1 MNCHSIFTGRKS
13 NESGQSLVEYTLL
26 LLFAIGLI
34 LGLSAKYFKPMNTWA
49 NYYFGTYLQCLL
61 DTGELPSLGG
71 DNSETGCNAEKL
83 KALQVAGLAG
93 NGSAAGLTNGDPSKK
108 SDTNKNKNDGPAG
121 AGANS
126 SSGSNYGKRFGSVP
140 GRGSAGVDGAGSE
153 DEKKKKTTLD
163 SKSAAGSRFLK
174 VTPIATVSSGNQKV
188 SRLMLNDPISR
199 KIRDQDK
206 KKDKVQKVADAEENQ
221 SGGIKKFKIKK
232 RESNLKTAD
241 SDEKMDFSVGNVL
254 RWAFIIMII
263 LLIIIVVG
271 GQLLQLS
278 KRGSE

>member
-1 MNCHSIFTGRKS
+1 MNSLSIFSAKKS
-13 NESGQSLVEYTLL
+13 KESGQSLVEYTLL

-83 KALQVAGLAG
+83 KALQVAGLSA
-93 NGSAAGLTNGDPSKK
+93 NGAAAGLTKGDPSKK
-108 SDTNKNKNDGPAG
+108 SDADKNKSDGPG
-121 AGANS
+121 GNS
-126 SSGSNYGKRFGSVP
+126 GSSGSGSSSGKRFGSLP
-140 GRGSAGVDGAGSE
+140 GRGNAGVDGAGAE
-153 DEKKKKTTLD
+153 DEKKKKTALG
-163 SKSAAGSRFLK
+163 SKSAAGSKFLK
-174 VTPIATVSSGNQKV
+174 VTPIATASSGNQKV

-206 KKDKVQKVADAEENQ
+206 KKDKVQKVGEAEENQ
-221 SGGIKKFKIKK
+221 GGGIKKFKIKK
-232 RESNLKTAD
+232 RETSLKTAEA
-241 SDEKMDFSVGNVL
+241 DEKMDFSVGNIL

-263 LLIIIVVG
+263 LLIIIIVG